1 MAVLFLGGHMFKK
14 IFLLIALSFGLFAG
28 EGLPVLLFPSI
39 AQDGY
44 FPSIPFQKEDQINFS
59 YANWYYDTDYS
70 AITVNYRSYIFGFKG
85 LISGNI
91 DIRGEV
97 PSDEAVGVTSYYNSA
112 LYAGKMWDL
121 SERLRLKT
129 LANVLTE
136 RLFYATSWG
145 ASLDAEAIWSIN
157 LRYRAMLGFEN
168 LGVMS
173 PLLNMPTKTPA
184 RYYLGADV
192 IFDFILLS
200 LQGGLTR
207 DLDPYYK
214 LGLRYIHPVFDITYS
229 YDNLNLMHHVGAD
242 IKWKNYRI
250 GYGQYFHQRGLGYPM
265 MFTVGML
272 F

>member
-1 MAVLFLGGHMFKK
+1 MFKK
-14 IFLLIALSFGLFAG
+14 IILLIGISSCLFAG
-28 EGLPVLLFPSI
+28 EGLPVLLFPTM

-44 FPSIPFQKEDQINFS
+44 FPSIPQQKEDQINFS

-70 AITVNYRSYIFGFKG
+70 AVSVNYRSYTFGFKG

-91 DIRGEV
+91 DIRGDV
-97 PSDEAVGVTSYYNSA
+97 PADEAVGVTSYYNSV
-112 LYAGKMWDL
+112 LYAGKTLKL
-121 SERLRLKT
+121 SDRWRLNT
-129 LANVLTE
+129 VANLLTE

-145 ASLDAEAIWSIN
+145 ASLDAEAVWAFN
-157 LRYRAMLGFEN
+157 VRYRALVGFEN
-168 LGVMS
+168 LGMMS

-184 RYYLGADV
+184 RYYLGTDAL
-192 IFDFILLS
+192 IDFILVS

-207 DLDPYYK
+207 DLDPYFK
-214 LGLRYIHPVFDITYS
+214 LGVRYIHPVFDVSYT
-229 YDNLNLMHHVGAD
+229 YDNLNMMHHVGAD

-250 GYGQYFHQRGLGYPM
+250 GYGQYLHQRGLGYPM